1 MTVQLVRE
9 ITKDEL
15 EQIKVK
21 FRSEYVSSLEG
32 GHGASIPRYGL
43 MHYLACFTLFDND
56 PSLVNSILE
65 GFLQVTREQVRQAAQ
80 RYLDPGRRAIVFRQ
94 PSKKGAA

>member
-1 MTVQLVRE
+1 
-9 ITKDEL
+9 
-15 EQIKVK
+15 
-21 FRSEYVSSLEG
+21 
-32 GHGASIPRYGL
+32 

-56 PSLVNSILE
+56 PSLVNSILD

-80 RYLDPGRRAIVFRQ
+80 RYLDPKRRAIVFRQ